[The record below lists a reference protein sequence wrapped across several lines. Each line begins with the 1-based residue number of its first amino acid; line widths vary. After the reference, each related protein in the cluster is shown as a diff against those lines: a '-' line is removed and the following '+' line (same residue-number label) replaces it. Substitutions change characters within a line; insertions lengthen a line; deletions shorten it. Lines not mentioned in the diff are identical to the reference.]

1 MLKIGSAVHT
11 AHGPGTVT
19 DADTVRGRTQYKV
32 AGVGFDVWVDETR
45 LAARSAALGDV
56 DESNST
62 TLPYDYTPEHPSE
75 MYTDEA
81 VMSPDH
87 DVDLDE
93 RMTPTDSVSGE
104 HADLPFEYPG
114 PNPDLF
120 AKASASLHTAAPG
133 SMRHYLQWA
142 NQAGLQPGQA
152 EAADLYA
159 STHGLD
165 AGHAGQLMDNFNNQ
179 GQRTGSIRHVS
190 HRPAGLSDK
199 YIDLH
204 TAAPNPQDPAR
215 QFLEDPVG
223 TIQRTAYRDITTH
236 GLDPR
241 VAEYMDL
248 VAADSSIRTAAWKDV
263 RAKAMRL
270 KREGAVHVKVA
281 APNRIKAVVDGDTG
295 IYDVLVIKEGN
306 SNSIS
311 QWYCGCA
318 WGRWAF
324 KRKRSFVGRLCFV
337 PGTKVTMADGTLKDI
352 EEVQAGDLVRSHTG
366 EARKVTSLVVNHH
379 DDVVYGVHPRGHETI
394 WATGE
399 HPFYVRPHTDIK
411 CQDCWDKGYQRSQC
425 AAQGTKGHDH
435 KNRPGEK
442 LNPSWVEARDL
453 GTNHWMSKTAP
464 KVAERDVVF
473 DLTEFCEN
481 YREDDQGRILRGNP
495 TPQTGMRYRGNP
507 VNRYVKLDNDLAYLF
522 GLYLGDGS
530 HPRGGTV
537 GFHFGLNEQHLADEV
552 TRIAGEKFGLIPQ
565 VHVGRSG
572 RNIIDVFL
580 TSAIITEFFH
590 RYAGS
595 GHAVKKLAPEI
606 LEAPA
611 SVLAHALRGWID
623 SDNACSVNR
632 NMVFQ
637 MEQIALRNGIS
648 SSVTVTPAS
657 SQRTALV
664 GDNTRDIYHLNC
676 SPERDQKS
684 QFFTNFVE
692 GDSAWVRI
700 QDVTTKHYHGP
711 VFNLSV
717 EVDETY
723 QVNGFNTHNCSHAY
737 ASYLSMGQQPGGSV
751 SSTKRQRTYPYYT
764 GEPTPSGHLTLK
776 RKRRRSSLLDEYKS
790 WAKDENSGNID
801 IPSADDFL
809 SQRDEIPTPTEAKAV
824 YDYAC
829 ENASER
835 PTRSYDVDGYSFDPG
850 DHWDSTKTADDNA
863 LLRSEAPPFRLTPDL
878 YLVPDGEGQHFTD
891 VESDDRK
898 TTGPD
903 QITAKVD
910 KSWAKKQHDL
920 DDDHD
925 PIVRFSARRMALT
938 YTADENL
945 LNRLRDLS
953 AETNA
958 ENAGHMREHN
968 QEISEVIGELH
979 ERGYDANRLVASI
992 RTADE
997 GDWERTQDGGR
1008 TLFRQPGNN
1017 DGWAMEGDT
1026 FSPIRWDG
1034 GGTQGPEGGRY
1045 NMPGS
1050 GNKDFTHT
1058 QDSKGRD
1065 LFRTRGPGGLLA
1077 ENPQGF
1083 AVNPNGNIDNVNFV
1097 GSGEL
1102 GDSNNRFD
1110 LADGDRPISENFKN
1124 FLKGNPGLDM
1134 PSGDP
1139 AKPSDPADPAGT
1151 NTNSG
1156 GGGGGGGGTNSGGG
1170 GGGGGTNSGGGGGG
1184 GSGWSEN
1191 GNTDPIG
1198 PGEYKIQ
1205 TGDTY
1210 SNLAERAGWGSDY
1223 QGFAN
1228 ATGYNA
1234 DNPDLIYA
1242 GDTMNVVAPPGAGE
1256 TTPPAP
1262 GADPAAAPVGAPPP
1276 PAPGAPAPADST
1288 SGTPA
1293 PDPGVGG
1300 STGFAPPVT
1309 PAAPAPTND
1318 AIAAPGATLTGD
1330 QLTNPG
1336 LTMQSARHRL
1346 AWSDHSDTDLINLH
1360 RQNKHPGLRA
1370 DVAQELWDR
1379 ASGDIE
1385 TYGYSDLAGYLE
1397 QHGINPPKNRI
1408 DRNASR
1414 QFWATDDDD
1423 KPKADY
1429 KSWYPRADSGDAG
1442 GGEDQNPAPKAQ
1454 GPGLNGDY
1462 PTGETPPAAPTAAP
1476 TSPRGVKDP
1485 GPGPEQMTTPNFNQ
1499 RPGPQEPVPSDGSKK
1514 LEEQAPQGQSTGGGG
1529 DFDMSQ
1535 MMPILNGVGSAIGP
1549 LVGPAVTGLTQGI
1562 TDGLGTI
1569 GSGIGSAIGSG
1580 LSGLLSFAAY
1590 DPRDDPGDDADP
1602 TFSGTGPERKYWYT
1616 TSEDW
1621 VDDHERDG
1629 LQDLNEE
1636 PTGDMITYR
1645 RQQPRQAANTG
1656 WTPEMIEAWAAK
1668 HDSRRQP
1675 PREEINFIRDD
1686 RGDNDIVA
1694 RFQRSAAN
1702 SAINA
1707 SPGGTFSDDAIAH
1720 AARGFLRTAGRVYS
1734 VAEQQELMD
1743 ESHPKGARNLAGLDL
1758 SNTHYEDLSWS

>member
-204 TAAPNPQDPAR
+204 IAAPNPQDPAR

-611 SVLAHALRGWID
+611 SVLVHALRGWID

-737 ASYLSMGQQPGGSV
+737 ASYLSMGQRPGGSV

-968 QEISEVIGELH
+968 REISEVIGELH
-979 ERGYDANRLVASI
+979 ERGYDANRLVASL
-992 RTADE
+992 RRVAWGLDPSKVPPGPGMDAYE
-997 GDWERTQDGGR
+997 GENVQTGNPENRKVDSPDLDGA
-1008 TLFRQPGNN
+1008 THVL
-1017 DGWAMEGDT
+1017 
-1026 FSPIRWDG
+1026 
-1034 GGTQGPEGGRY
+1034 PEGMSMSESINLADAGAVA
-1045 NMPGS
+1045 
-1050 GNKDFTHT
+1050 
-1058 QDSKGRD
+1058 
-1065 LFRTRGPGGLLA
+1065 RGEAPVNAAPATGGLGA
-1077 ENPQGF
+1077 ASATEASPPTPG
-1083 AVNPNGNIDNVNFV
+1083 ATDAINV
-1097 GSGEL
+1097 S
-1102 GDSNNRFD
+1102 
-1110 LADGDRPISENFKN
+1110 
-1124 FLKGNPGLDM
+1124 
-1134 PSGDP
+1134 
-1139 AKPSDPADPAGT
+1139 
-1151 NTNSG
+1151 NSG
-1156 GGGGGGGGTNSGGG
+1156 GNSGGNG
-1170 GGGGGTNSGGGGGG
+1170 GGNGGG

-1210 SNLAERAGWGSDY
+1210 SNLAERAGWGEDY

-1234 DNPDLIYA
+1234 DNPDMIYA

-1309 PAAPAPTND
+1309 PPAPAPTND

-1336 LTMQSARHRL
+1336 LTAARSHRRFL
-1346 AWSDHSDTDLINLH
+1346 A
-1360 RQNKHPGLRA
+1360 
-1370 DVAQELWDR
+1370 
-1379 ASGDIE
+1379 
-1385 TYGYSDLAGYLE
+1385 
-1397 QHGINPPKNRI
+1397 
-1408 DRNASR
+1408 
-1414 QFWATDDDD
+1414 DDDD
-1423 KPKADY
+1423 KPK
-1429 KSWYPRADSGDAG
+1429 SGDPIDG
-1442 GGEDQNPAPKAQ
+1442 SD
-1454 GPGLNGDY
+1454 
-1462 PTGETPPAAPTAAP
+1462 TGETAAP
-1476 TSPRGVKDP
+1476 TTSTTSTRGVKDP

-1629 LQDLNEE
+1629 FQDLNEE

>member
-324 KRKRSFVGRLCFV
+324 KRKRSFVGRL
-337 PGTKVTMADGTLKDI
+337 
-352 EEVQAGDLVRSHTG
+352 
-366 EARKVTSLVVNHH
+366 
-379 DDVVYGVHPRGHETI
+379 
-394 WATGE
+394 
-399 HPFYVRPHTDIK
+399 
-411 CQDCWDKGYQRSQC
+411 
-425 AAQGTKGHDH
+425 
-435 KNRPGEK
+435 
-442 LNPSWVEARDL
+442 
-453 GTNHWMSKTAP
+453 
-464 KVAERDVVF
+464 
-473 DLTEFCEN
+473 
-481 YREDDQGRILRGNP
+481 
-495 TPQTGMRYRGNP
+495 
-507 VNRYVKLDNDLAYLF
+507 
-522 GLYLGDGS
+522 
-530 HPRGGTV
+530 
-537 GFHFGLNEQHLADEV
+537 
-552 TRIAGEKFGLIPQ
+552 
-565 VHVGRSG
+565 
-572 RNIIDVFL
+572 
-580 TSAIITEFFH
+580 
-590 RYAGS
+590 
-595 GHAVKKLAPEI
+595 
-606 LEAPA
+606 
-611 SVLAHALRGWID
+611 
-623 SDNACSVNR
+623 
-632 NMVFQ
+632 
-637 MEQIALRNGIS
+637 
-648 SSVTVTPAS
+648 
-657 SQRTALV
+657 
-664 GDNTRDIYHLNC
+664 
-676 SPERDQKS
+676 
-684 QFFTNFVE
+684 
-692 GDSAWVRI
+692 
-700 QDVTTKHYHGP
+700 
-711 VFNLSV
+711 
-717 EVDETY
+717 
-723 QVNGFNTHNCSHAY
+723 CSHAY

-1234 DNPDLIYA
+1234 DNPDMIYA